1 MDCLLY
7 SEVVVKNF
15 DYWRVKRFILENWKK
30 KPKKKLIYSDVV
42 FVFNINIF
50 FNYRQLFNEIIKTDY
65 IFIFI
70 QNMFD

>member
-15 DYWRVKRFILENWKK
+15 DYWRVKRFTLVKTEKK
-30 KPKKKLIYSDVV
+30 TKKLIYSDVV